1 MCSASSLM
9 KSTFDTY
16 SSTEILQ
23 TLDSMLT
30 KEMFMVVQDESMLLM
45 GKGGMVKQKEFGIKL
60 HSRVSYKE
68 KFPAIQA
75 VHSGRYCWKVLQ
87 DCLFLPGFKIRSGTS
102 DSRTSEC
109 DERCLL
115 FMDIFQ
121 QQK

>member
-1 MCSASSLM
+1 MRSASSLM

-16 SSTEILQ
+16 SSTEILK

-75 VHSGRYCWKVLQ
+75 VRSGRYCWKVLQ
-87 DCLFLPGFKIRSGTS
+87 DCLFLPGFKIWSGTS
-102 DSRTSEC
+102 DSHTSEC

-121 QQK
+121 Q